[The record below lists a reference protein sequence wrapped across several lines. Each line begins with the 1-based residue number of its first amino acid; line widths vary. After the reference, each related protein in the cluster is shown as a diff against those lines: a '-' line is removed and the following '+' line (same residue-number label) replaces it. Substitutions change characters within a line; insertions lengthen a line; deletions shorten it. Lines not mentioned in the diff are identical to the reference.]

1 MDQLATPLSTGPNLI
16 EQVHLRLVDAIADGS
31 LKPGE
36 RLTQQELAERFGI
49 SRQPISHALQL
60 LRRQELVVEHGK
72 RGIAVAEIDPKRI
85 SDLFQLRGVLDGL
98 ACRLAAERVADGALP
113 ARDTARLRE
122 CFAAGLALAES
133 GSGVHAWIAADVTFH
148 TCIYDLSGNPA
159 IGETVAMQW
168 PHFKRCMGAVLS
180 NAERRVAVWREEH
193 AAIVGSILNGDAAAA
208 RRAAEDHL
216 AHAGAYVYERLEEE
230 SATTR

>member
-16 EQVHLRLVDAIADGS
+16 EQVHLRLVDAIADGT

-85 SDLFQLRGVLDGL
+85 SDLFQMRGVLDGL
-98 ACRLAAERVADGALP
+98 ACRLVAERVASGALP
-113 ARDTARLRE
+113 ARDAARLRE
-122 CFAAGLALAES
+122 GFAAGLALAES
-133 GSGVHAWIAADVTFH
+133 ASDVHAWIEADVAFH
-148 TCIYDLSGNPA
+148 TCIYELSGNPA

-180 NAERRVAVWREEH
+180 SPERRVAVWREEH
-193 AAIVGSILNGDAAAA
+193 AAMVGAILNGDAASA
-208 RRAAEDHL
+208 RKAAEDHL
-216 AHAGAYVYERLEEE
+216 ARAGAHMLDGLEGA
-230 SATTR
+230 SATRR